1 MTDTSAWLLNQLPA
15 ATRATVMEKLFGAA
29 GIHLSFIRL
38 PIGASDFTARGV
50 PYSYDDL
57 PPGRSDPGLIRF
69 SIAHDRAYILPAL
82 REMLTINPEVQILA
96 SLWSAPGWMKAN
108 GSLDNL
114 REQGT
119 VLPSAYGALARYF
132 VRFIEAYASAG
143 VPVQAVTPQNEP
155 GLPTGFPGMSFPE
168 PTEARFIAHY
178 LAPALRAAGLQTQIY
193 GFDFHWFLAAYAHA
207 LASDPAVL
215 PDIAGIAWHCY
226 RGNPDAM
233 TTLHGLAPVLDQV
246 ETECSSGIAPGPPAE
261 LAIASLRNWASGVV
275 LWNLALDPRGGPI
288 QPHNG
293 CRHCTGVVTVD
304 RRTGHVSYGRD
315 YYQLGQASSFV
326 QRDARRIGSEH
337 FVRYRSVF
345 LRKQGSY
352 ATAGL
357 DDVAFVNPDGSKVL
371 LAYNSAPHAI
381 NFAVTWHGRWFT
393 YRLPSQATV
402 TFTWR

>member
-1 MTDTSAWLLNQLPA
+1 MPLRGSRLLVIAAMSAAVLAVGCGGGRSRKPGAPGGSSVEVVQTNADLSQRLTRMPDVHFRFSPARGVPVIHVDEAHRYQAIRGFGAAMTDTSAWLLNQLPA

-114 REQGT
+114 RERGT

-178 LAPALRAAGLQTQIY
+178 LAPALRVQGCRPRSTALTSTGSSPPTRMLSPRIPQCCRTSPGL
-193 GFDFHWFLAAYAHA
+193 
-207 LASDPAVL
+207 P
-215 PDIAGIAWHCY
+215 GIA
-226 RGNPDAM
+226 
-233 TTLHGLAPVLDQV
+233 
-246 ETECSSGIAPGPPAE
+246 IA
-261 LAIASLRNWASGVV
+261 
-275 LWNLALDPRGGPI
+275 
-288 QPHNG
+288 
-293 CRHCTGVVTVD
+293 
-304 RRTGHVSYGRD
+304 
-315 YYQLGQASSFV
+315 
-326 QRDARRIGSEH
+326 
-337 FVRYRSVF
+337 
-345 LRKQGSY
+345 
-352 ATAGL
+352 AT
-357 DDVAFVNPDGSKVL
+357 P
-371 LAYNSAPHAI
+371 
-381 NFAVTWHGRWFT
+381 TR
-393 YRLPSQATV
+393 
-402 TFTWR
+402 